1 MTQTPQTNK
10 DLHFKGQYAD
20 EVVIAFFREHW
31 ITLLPHIVV
40 HVVFAACIVT
50 LFLNFF
56 DALLAFFSTPIGEIV
71 LIAAVLVSSYF
82 IHAFYIRLINY
93 FLNMVIISNI
103 RIVEIQKMVFIKDLQ
118 ISLDMSMIQDVE
130 KKQNGIIKNI
140 LNFGELT
147 VVLSSSD
154 TRTIRFV
161 PNPNFHFRLINRL
174 KLEYRQKHQGIKD
187 HQRPHQPILYE
198 NFSFSPGQE
207 TQKPVNG

>member
-1 MTQTPQTNK
+1 MTLTPQNNK

-50 LFLNFF
+50 LFLNFL

-93 FLNMVIISNI
+93 FLNMVIITNI
-103 RIVEIQKMVFIKDLQ
+103 RIVEIQKMIFIKDLQ

-161 PNPNFHFRLINRL
+161 PNPNFHFRMINRL
-174 KLEYRQKHQGIKD
+174 KLEYRQKHLGIKEV
-187 HQRPHQPILYE
+187 QRPHYPILHE

-207 TQKPVNG
+207 SQKPVNG